1 MQEAEQLLNNLCP
14 EPQRLMYGKQ
24 RAGHTR
30 VESGFS
36 KGNVVAEILE
46 KLESPGKEEYQRQVG
61 TEYWGAAIVERVG
74 RSRAWAK
81 LPRFL
86 PVGTKLSQESTL
98 VPESRS

>member
-24 RAGHTR
+24 SAGHTR

-46 KLESPGKEEYQRQVG
+46 KLESPGKEYQRQVG
-61 TEYWGAAIVERVG
+61 TEYWGAATVARVG

-86 PVGTKLSQESTL
+86 PVGTKLSQESTW